1 MCPRTTFAV
10 AFTVLNVEQSILEHT
25 LKARTSPVGGGPVRV
40 RAGSA
45 AAGGASCGAK
55 PYQCSRSPR
64 RRNAWNCWATDRAGG
79 ESDATRA
86 AAGGWI
92 VSPSSWKLEL
102 TPNVPAADCGTR
114 RYSTE
119 SIADALAGKMM
130 HPESRIGSTETN
142 ESTARATW
150 KPRPAA
156 HTGNGTG
163 RGAIGWSLHAASS
176 SDDAPTHIRA
186 VRRSCSFL

>member
-25 LKARTSPVGGGPVRV
+25 LKARTAPVGGGPVRV
-40 RAGSA
+40 RAGG
-45 AAGGASCGAK
+45 AAGGGVSCGAK
-55 PYQCSRSPR
+55 PYQCRRSPR

-79 ESDATRA
+79 EGDATSD

-102 TPNVPAADCGTR
+102 TPNVPAADRGTR

-119 SIADALAGKMM
+119 PIADAFAGKMM
-130 HPESRIGSTETN
+130 HPEPRIGSTETHA
-142 ESTARATW
+142 SPARATCQH
-150 KPRPAA
+150 RP
-156 HTGNGTG
+156 
-163 RGAIGWSLHAASS
+163 
-176 SDDAPTHIRA
+176 
-186 VRRSCSFL
+186 

>member
-1 MCPRTTFAV
+1 MCPRTTFAL
-10 AFTVLNVEQSILEHT
+10 AFTVLNVEQAILEHT
-25 LKARTSPVGGGPVRV
+25 LKARTSTVGGGRVRV

-55 PYQCSRSPR
+55 PYLCSRSPR

-102 TPNVPAADCGTR
+102 TPNLAAADCGTR
-114 RYSTE
+114 AHSTE
-119 SIADALAGKMM
+119 PSAAACAGNMIR
-130 HPESRIGSTETN
+130 PE
-142 ESTARATW
+142 
-150 KPRPAA
+150 PR
-156 HTGNGTG
+156 N
-163 RGAIGWSLHAASS
+163 R
-176 SDDAPTHIRA
+176 
-186 VRRSCSFL
+186 

>member
-25 LKARTSPVGGGPVRV
+25 LKARTSPVGGGRVRV

-119 SIADALAGKMM
+119 SLAHALVGKMM

-142 ESTARATW
+142 ESTARATRQA
-150 KPRPAA
+150 PPARD
-156 HTGNGTG
+156 TGHRAGP
-163 RGAIGWSLHAASS
+163 
-176 SDDAPTHIRA
+176 APIRWPIH
-186 VRRSCSFL
+186 R